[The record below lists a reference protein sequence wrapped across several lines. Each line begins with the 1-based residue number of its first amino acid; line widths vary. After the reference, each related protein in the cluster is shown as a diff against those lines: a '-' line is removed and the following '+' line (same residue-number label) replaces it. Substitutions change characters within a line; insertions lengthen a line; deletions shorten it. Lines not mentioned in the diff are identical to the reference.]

1 MTRHWSSTQC
11 PSILFL
17 TLPHPP
23 CGSESGVFAL
33 FVSFVGD
40 APNNTPFT
48 RMGNIA
54 WLISFQSF
62 NICFVNVILSA
73 ISSFF
78 LYPVLFQSVLKH
90 TDPQHSAGPLPTN
103 VELVHCPAGYYVVPI
118 MLSMIRKDDKIS
130 PRWASF
136 LHVPVMSVTAFKT
149 QPTRVKEAILD
160 HNTSHLNKFGV
171 EPKMWHYRKEFHEQF
186 VDKLAE

>member
-11 PSILFL
+11 HSILFL

-33 FVSFVGD
+33 FVPFAGD
-40 APNNTPFT
+40 APNSTLFT

-54 WLISFQSF
+54 WRISFQSF

-73 ISSFF
+73 VSSFF
-78 LYPVLFQSVLKH
+78 LYSVLFQSVLNH

-118 MLSMIRKDDKIS
+118 MINMIREDDKIS

-136 LHVPVMSVTAFKT
+136 LHLPVMSVDAFKK
-149 QPTRVKEAILD
+149 QPSRVKEAIID
-160 HNTSHLNKFGV
+160 HNST
-171 EPKMWHYRKEFHEQF
+171 R
-186 VDKLAE
+186 